1 MRIILKE
8 DDNTVKKFLL
18 LTLSIVL
25 IAGLSLISC
34 AKEEAPAPAAPAP
47 APAAPA
53 PATPAKPT
61 APTPI
66 SGGTLRVISGFGIPT
81 NIGDP
86 RQPGTFPAWNDWREG
101 LGIWDKEGK
110 GIYTPWLAESWDL
123 DANAK
128 TMTFHI
134 RKGVKFHDG
143 TTLNAQ
149 AVKWNL
155 EQQSVNLPDIQDV
168 KSMDVIDDY
177 TLKLTFNKYSA
188 LNLITIT
195 FAVPIFSPTAIQNS
209 PKDYYLTHEAGT
221 GPFKVVDV
229 KAGSYVKLTKFD
241 DYWGDKPYLDGI
253 DIIAIT
259 DPTVAT
265 LTMLKGD
272 ADLWYFLPL
281 KEAVDLINKG
291 LKTNEY
297 LGGLSWLSWD
307 SANDG
312 SVYASQKVR
321 EAIEYALDRP
331 AMAKTVGLGHW
342 LPLTQ
347 LAGPETVAY
356 VPGLNPRP
364 FNPDKARQL
373 LTEAGY
379 PNGFKTTLIIQNNS
393 ENIMIASLIQS
404 YLKDVKIDAE
414 INQVDS
420 AAYFGMLAPGGTGW
434 KNAMLLAGAG
444 HDPGVGFVRLDL
456 GNYFST
462 KPNSWQPVL
471 AHSAAWAAL
480 YDQVAICPSFEAAA
494 DLGKKMVQQLADDA
508 AIAPLWETAAIA
520 VYQPWVHT
528 SQFLAKAPAWN
539 PELDWIEKH

>member
-61 APTPI
+61 AATPI

-149 AVKWNL
+149 AVKWNFQ
-155 EQQSVNLPDIQDV
+155 QQSVNLPDIQDV

-177 TLKLTFNKYSA
+177 TLKLTFDKFSA

-195 FAVPIFSPTAIQNS
+195 FAVPMFSPTAVEGN
-209 PKDYYLTHEAGT
+209 PKDYSLTHEAAT
-221 GPFKVVDV
+221 GPFTVVDI
-229 KAGSYVKLTKFD
+229 KPGSSMTLKKFD

-253 DIIAIT
+253 EMIAIT

-272 ADLWYFLPL
+272 ADLWEWLPL
-281 KEAVDLINKG
+281 KEAMDLKAKG
-291 LKTNEY
+291 LKTQGY
-297 LGGLSWLSWD
+297 LGGISWLAGD

-312 SVYASQKVR
+312 SVYANQKVR
-321 EAIEYALDRP
+321 EAVECALDRP
-331 AMAKTVGLGHW
+331 AIAKTVGLGQW

-347 LAGPETVAY
+347 WAAPQDVCY
-356 VPGLNPRP
+356 VPGLDPRP

-434 KNAMLLAGAG
+434 KNAMILAGAG
-444 HDPGVGFVRLDL
+444 HNPGVGYVRLDL

-462 KPNSWQPVL
+462 RPNSWQPVL
-471 AHSAAWAAL
+471 AHSVAWATL
-480 YDQVAICPSFEAAA
+480 YDQVATCPSFEFAA
-494 DLGKKMVQQLADDA
+494 DLGKKMVKQLADDA
-508 AIAPLWETAAIA
+508 AVVPLWDTAALA

-528 SQFLAKAPAWN
+528 SMFLAQAPAWN
-539 PELDWIEKH
+539 PELDWMEKH